1 MDVTC
6 PRCQT
11 DYEFDDA
18 LVSERGTT
26 VKCTNCGHQF
36 RVHRQRSG
44 GAAVTSGP
52 EVWKIEQASGTLELR
67 SLVELQRAIR
77 AGKVVRTDLLRKGD
91 GPARHVGDIPE
102 LEPFFPVP
110 RPEQS
115 AHTLPLPAVEVSKP
129 PVAHTPAYGKPGVEV
144 SAVAFAPT
152 AKSTPPPRPPPPR
165 TSERPRVP
173 TPLGMSPVARTP
185 VPIAPARPQPPL
197 AVPVAAPLPEVAPA
211 PLPTSAPEQ
220 DPPTVRR
227 MDRVASTQPEAPPPS
242 RSFPPD
248 DGPAEEF
255 FTEPPP
261 PRRSSMGW
269 IVGGVVVAGAILLG
283 GTVGRPYLAR
293 LTSPSPI
300 TTVSGSSGA
309 PRLDKELANELAI
322 GQWIGGL
329 ASASTFALEQGSTL
343 GASAGKSCARWGDLA
358 RGEADG
364 AKKVGSDL
372 RFVRALAAQGDVAG
386 VRLYLPSHPGEPIM
400 EALIALADVT
410 KKDTAAVNAAAKSA
424 ATALGKA
431 TPSAFLAPA
440 DVAIAAW
447 VAQASGDATRGTA
460 LLGELEKRAP
470 KHVLLGVLRGTTK
483 LEPVKTD
490 AGVDARPDAP
500 ADAPLV
506 AVGVGTGEVVAT
518 GDFRSLNEAG
528 YKALAAGEPGKAEG
542 YFKSSLAQ
550 HPGDVDAL
558 YGLGQIARARG
569 EHASAISYFKQ
580 VLDSSAGFAPA
591 RLALADEQWSQGQ
604 QADAKKNYELYLE
617 RMPDGPG
624 AERAKSR
631 TGKSDV
637 KPETPA
643 PAPTPTPTPTPKPE
657 DP

>member
-1 MDVTC
+1 
-6 PRCQT
+6 
-11 DYEFDDA
+11 
-18 LVSERGTT
+18 
-26 VKCTNCGHQF
+26 
-36 RVHRQRSG
+36 
-44 GAAVTSGP
+44 
-52 EVWKIEQASGTLELR
+52 
-67 SLVELQRAIR
+67 
-77 AGKVVRTDLLRKGD
+77 
-91 GPARHVGDIPE
+91 
-102 LEPFFPVP
+102 
-110 RPEQS
+110 
-115 AHTLPLPAVEVSKP
+115 
-129 PVAHTPAYGKPGVEV
+129 
-144 SAVAFAPT
+144 
-152 AKSTPPPRPPPPR
+152 
-165 TSERPRVP
+165 
-173 TPLGMSPVARTP
+173 MSPVARTP

-309 PRLDKELANELAI
+309 PRLDKELANGNAALSEGDFATAREAFVRATALEEKSVAAWDGLCAAETELAI

-410 KKDTAAVNAAAKSA
+410 KKDAAAVNAAAKSA